1 MKLNNLSKI
10 YVKDKKKIKV
20 LDNINI
26 SFSKGKFYGII
37 GKSGAGKTTLINILG
52 LLDNYD
58 EGEYDKDTPTTK
70 PDVEEEDAPFDEE
83 GDF

>member
-1 MKLNNLSKI
+1 MKLNDLSKI

-52 LLDNYD
+52 LLDN
-58 EGEYDKDTPTTK
+58 
-70 PDVEEEDAPFDEE
+70 
-83 GDF
+83 